1 MSISVHIHAAHRHLT
16 GGNSVV
22 KTEGHSV
29 KECLAGL
36 LGQYPDMEEVLFEKE
51 NSLKNEIEIYRNME
65 STFPGE
71 LAEPVQD
78 GDDLHITL
86 VLAGG

>member
-1 MSISVHIHAAHRHLT
+1 MSINVYIHVAHRHLT

-22 KTEGHSV
+22 KTEGRSV

-36 LGQYPDMEEVLFEKE
+36 VRQYPDMRHVLFEKE
-51 NSLKNEIEIYRNME
+51 DGLKKEIEIYRNME
-65 STFPGE
+65 STYPGE
-71 LAEPVQD
+71 LAEPVTD
-78 GDDLHITL
+78 GDDIHITL

>member
-1 MSISVHIHAAHRHLT
+1 MSIKVHIHAAHRYLT
-16 GGNSVV
+16 EENRIVE
-22 KTEGHSV
+22 TEGGSV
-29 KECLAGL
+29 GECIADLVR
-36 LGQYPDMEEVLFEKE
+36 QYPDIRDVLFDKK
-51 NSLKNEIEIYRNME
+51 NRLKQEIEIYRNLE

-71 LAEPVQD
+71 LADPVGG

>member
-1 MSISVHIHAAHRHLT
+1 MSINVHIHAAHRHLT
-16 GGNSVV
+16 GGRTVV
-22 KTEGHSV
+22 KTEGRFV
-29 KECLAGL
+29 RECLAGL
-36 LGQYPDMEEVLFEKE
+36 VRQYPDMAEVLFEKE
-51 NSLKNEIEIYRNME
+51 DGLKNEIEIYRNMK

-71 LAEPVQD
+71 LAEPVTD